1 MPAILKGWL
10 DRALVYGDVYTSKKR
25 YDHGRFRGRRAMLSL
40 ATGAFEESY
49 TFNGRNADI
58 DLLLWPIS
66 IKDPRFGS
74 MDRKIG
80 MSQASWKSASLDSH
94 LSSGLIRDKRAFR
107 RPFA

>member
-1 MPAILKGWL
+1 
-10 DRALVYGDVYTSKKR
+10 
-25 YDHGRFRGRRAMLSL
+25 MLSL

-66 IKDPRFGS
+66 IKDPRLGS

-80 MSQASWKSASLDSH
+80 MSQAS
-94 LSSGLIRDKRAFR
+94 
-107 RPFA
+107 